1 MKIPIVQLN
10 KDTGIPPES
19 KTLEQEGAR
28 LHSIQTAAERAQKL
42 VADANSHSRF
52 QCEVKLPAETL
63 DALAVARKELADLID
78 YAACVKEIE
87 RYLSAG
93 IWADA
98 EERFK
103 EAPDLEGGWKLH
115 LALKTGREIQRDQPG
130 DRKQK
135 LRWLQ
140 AKDLSHPVLACF
152 SLERGNLE
160 REFYDKDQLHLLR
173 MTQAARDLCGHST
186 GKLQDDN
193 LVSWLTTPILSD
205 HSLIEE
211 LARAVARIDEA
222 SPNPKGKEIRDR
234 IKSLLNATPG
244 DIALQAAIGDV
255 RSVSESLRK
264 SKALVPHNLAV
275 AVFARMGEDR
285 SAQDFL
291 SEAISASALFACC
304 YEYREKVAAQF
315 RRALPQGIRPG
326 DRDVRGRVCA
336 VLEQMFKKIGVDW
349 GQPTQA
355 DSWACRWEVECS
367 AITKLVEK
375 GERLGDNTF
384 PFGPALVQ
392 FFQLQEKL
400 AYVLRTHPEIRTW
413 YGPCANSMVVLY
425 ARDPHG
431 ALESLQGMAG
441 CCYSKAHGYPGYA
454 TLPNAQEALK
464 KDANLVFREIWFALL
479 NLHQFKAGTPNS
491 DCPAIADEI
500 ARCCKAL
507 IELQDS
513 GIELADR
520 LARTLRD
527 SFVAM
532 TGQIQTEEDAQVRRE
547 CMTKIIDLLA
557 TYNNAARPWLQPC
570 LGNLKLKR
578 ADLIL
583 KLADIRFGAWDGAN
597 RKVLQDLSALIDVGL
612 SDAPTDPALNIRRA
626 EVALL
631 FALVDRD
638 IDGKRVAEVLERLQ
652 AMMIGHRWPSW
663 AVIEIQELMY
673 HKDIGHLPQ
682 RIDKIRDRWRLT
694 EK

>member
-1 MKIPIVQLN
+1 
-10 KDTGIPPES
+10 
-19 KTLEQEGAR
+19 
-28 LHSIQTAAERAQKL
+28 
-42 VADANSHSRF
+42 
-52 QCEVKLPAETL
+52 
-63 DALAVARKELADLID
+63 
-78 YAACVKEIE
+78 
-87 RYLSAG
+87 
-93 IWADA
+93 
-98 EERFK
+98 
-103 EAPDLEGGWKLH
+103 
-115 LALKTGREIQRDQPG
+115 
-130 DRKQK
+130 
-135 LRWLQ
+135 
-140 AKDLSHPVLACF
+140 
-152 SLERGNLE
+152 
-160 REFYDKDQLHLLR
+160 
-173 MTQAARDLCGHST
+173 
-186 GKLQDDN
+186 
-193 LVSWLTTPILSD
+193 
-205 HSLIEE
+205 
-211 LARAVARIDEA
+211 
-222 SPNPKGKEIRDR
+222 
-234 IKSLLNATPG
+234 
-244 DIALQAAIGDV
+244 V
-255 RSVSESLRK
+255 RSVAESLRK
-264 SKALVPHNLAV
+264 NKYFVPHNLAV
-275 AVFARMGEDR
+275 AVFARLEEDH
-285 SAQDFL
+285 SAQEFL
-291 SEAISASALFACC
+291 PEAISACALFACC
-304 YEYREKVAAQF
+304 HEYREKVADH
-315 RRALPQGIRPG
+315 RRRDLPQGVRSN
-326 DRDVRGRVCA
+326 DRDVPGRVRA
-336 VLEQMFKKIGVDW
+336 VLEQMFKKIGSDW

-367 AITKLVEK
+367 AIAKLVEK

-400 AYVLRTHPEIRTW
+400 AQVLKKYPEIRTW

-425 ARDPHG
+425 ASDPHG

-441 CCYSKAHGYPGYA
+441 CCSSRAHGYPGYA

-491 DCPAIADEI
+491 DCPAIAAEI

-532 TGQIQTEEDAQVRRE
+532 TRQIQTEEDAQVRHE

-557 TYNNAARPWLQPC
+557 TYNNAARPWLQHC

-597 RKVLQDLSALIDVGL
+597 RKALQDLSALIDVGL
-612 SDAPTDPALNIRRA
+612 SDAPTDPALNIRLA

-638 IDGKRVAEVLERLQ
+638 TDGKKVAEVLERLP
-652 AMMIGHRWPSW
+652 AMMIGYRWPSW

-673 HKDIGHLPQ
+673 HKDIGHLRQ

>member
-1 MKIPIVQLN
+1 
-10 KDTGIPPES
+10 
-19 KTLEQEGAR
+19 
-28 LHSIQTAAERAQKL
+28 
-42 VADANSHSRF
+42 
-52 QCEVKLPAETL
+52 
-63 DALAVARKELADLID
+63 
-78 YAACVKEIE
+78 
-87 RYLSAG
+87 
-93 IWADA
+93 
-98 EERFK
+98 
-103 EAPDLEGGWKLH
+103 
-115 LALKTGREIQRDQPG
+115 
-130 DRKQK
+130 
-135 LRWLQ
+135 
-140 AKDLSHPVLACF
+140 
-152 SLERGNLE
+152 
-160 REFYDKDQLHLLR
+160 
-173 MTQAARDLCGHST
+173 
-186 GKLQDDN
+186 
-193 LVSWLTTPILSD
+193 
-205 HSLIEE
+205 
-211 LARAVARIDEA
+211 
-222 SPNPKGKEIRDR
+222 
-234 IKSLLNATPG
+234 
-244 DIALQAAIGDV
+244 
-255 RSVSESLRK
+255 
-264 SKALVPHNLAV
+264 
-275 AVFARMGEDR
+275 
-285 SAQDFL
+285 
-291 SEAISASALFACC
+291 
-304 YEYREKVAAQF
+304 
-315 RRALPQGIRPG
+315 
-326 DRDVRGRVCA
+326 
-336 VLEQMFKKIGVDW
+336 
-349 GQPTQA
+349 
-355 DSWACRWEVECS
+355 
-367 AITKLVEK
+367 
-375 GERLGDNTF
+375 
-384 PFGPALVQ
+384 
-392 FFQLQEKL
+392 
-400 AYVLRTHPEIRTW
+400 
-413 YGPCANSMVVLY
+413 MVVLY

-479 NLHQFKAGTPNS
+479 NLHQFKASTPNS

-557 TYNNAARPWLQPC
+557 TYNNAGRPWLQPC

-673 HKDIGHLPQ
+673 HKDIGHLAQ